1 MYKKIL
7 VCLDGSELAEQIL
20 PYAEEQALHFNSKL
34 ALIRVYSEPGF
45 IGLAVPGFPG
55 IPIETQ
61 NMGKQIQKEE
71 QEAVK
76 YLKTIADSLL
86 KHRGLTTECV
96 TMLGSA
102 GEAIVKYATENK
114 VELLAIATHGRS
126 GPGRIV
132 MGSVAD
138 YVLHH
143 AHLPILLIRPEI
155 KKP

>member
-1 MYKKIL
+1 MFKKIL

-34 ALIRVYSEPGF
+34 VLIRVLSEPGF

-71 QEAVK
+71 QDASE
-76 YLKTIADSLL
+76 YLQNVAQKLL
-86 KHRGLTTECV
+86 KNRGLSAECI
-96 TMLGSA
+96 TLLGSA
-102 GEAIVKYATENK
+102 GESIVKYAIENK
-114 VELLAIATHGRS
+114 IELLAIATHGRT
-126 GPGRIV
+126 GAGRLV

-138 YVLHH
+138 YVVRH
-143 AHLPILLIRPEI
+143 AHLPILLISPEI
-155 KKP
+155 KKA

>member
-34 ALIRVYSEPGF
+34 VLIRVYSEPGF

-76 YLKTIADSLL
+76 YLKTIADNLL
-86 KHRGLTTECV
+86 KHRGLTAECV

-102 GEAIVKYATENK
+102 GESIVKYATENK

-155 KKP
+155 KKT

>member
-34 ALIRVYSEPGF
+34 VLFRVYAEPGF

-61 NMGKQIQKEE
+61 NMAKQIQKEE
-71 QEAVK
+71 EDAVN
-76 YLKTIADSLL
+76 YLKNIAAKIL
-86 KHRGLTTECV
+86 KQRGIAAECV
-96 TMLGSA
+96 TSMGA
-102 GEAIVKYATENK
+102 PGESIVKYAIENNL
-114 VELLAIATHGRS
+114 ELLAIATHGRT
-126 GPGRIV
+126 GAGRLV

-138 YVLHH
+138 YIVRH
-143 AHLPILLIRPEI
+143 AHLPILLIRSEI
-155 KKP
+155 KST

>member
-1 MYKKIL
+1 MFKKIL

-34 ALIRVYSEPGF
+34 VLIRVYSEPGF

-55 IPIETQ
+55 VPVETQ
-61 NMGKQIQKEE
+61 NMAKQIQREE
-71 QEAVK
+71 QEAEQ
-76 YLKTIADSLL
+76 YLKTIADKLL
-86 KHRGLTTECV
+86 KQRGLTAECV
-96 TMLGSA
+96 TVLGAA
-102 GEAIVKYATENK
+102 GEVIVKYALENK
-114 VELLAIATHGRS
+114 IELLAIATHGRS

-143 AHLPILLIRPEI
+143 AHLPILLIRPELQ
-155 KKP
+155 KN

>member
-1 MYKKIL
+1 MFKKIL

-34 ALIRVYSEPGF
+34 VLIRTFSEPGF

-55 IPIETQ
+55 IPVETQ
-61 NMGKQIQKEE
+61 NMGKQIQREE
-71 QEAVK
+71 EEADK
-76 YLKTIADSLL
+76 YLKTVADRLL
-86 KHRGLTTECV
+86 KQRGLSAECV
-96 TMLGSA
+96 TVLGAA
-102 GEAIVKYATENK
+102 GEAIVKYAAENK
-114 VELLAIATHGRS
+114 VELIAIATHGRS

-155 KKP
+155 KKT